1 MAETLV
7 SEQRAHG
14 AAHAH
19 KFDDAEQQRDT
30 VTMDMWVFLATEIMF
45 FGGLFASYTI
55 YRGMHPGVFAA
66 VVMSAAAL
74 AVLVAWWT
82 R

>member
-1 MAETLV
+1 MAETSV
-7 SEQRAHG
+7 ADRHIRGAARAHQ
-14 AAHAH
+14 
-19 KFDDAEQQRDT
+19 FDDAVQQSDAS
-30 VTMDMWVFLATEIMF
+30 TMGMWVFLVTEIMF

-74 AVLVAWWT
+74 AALVAWWT